1 MRPRTGAYTALA
13 VVAWLF
19 VGCILVQV
27 FLAGMGVF
35 DGPGRFATHREFGYL
50 FGWLTLVMVVIAIAG
65 RLGRVLIGLTL
76 LALVQFFLQS
86 ILILFRED
94 QPAIAALHPVN
105 GVLLLVVAIAIGR
118 LALAGRRAQ
127 AAAASGDVAP
137 SAAATAEAG
146 S

>member
-1 MRPRTGAYTALA
+1 MARRIARPIHL
-13 VVAWLF
+13 VVAWLL
-19 VGCILVQV
+19 VAGLLVQV

-35 DGPGRFATHREFGYL
+35 DGPERFETHRNFGYL
-50 FGWLTLVMVVIAIAG
+50 FGWLTLVMVIIAAVG
-65 RLGRVLIGLTL
+65 RLGRRLIGLSV

-86 ILILFRED
+86 VFILFREH

-118 LALAGRRAQ
+118 LALAGRRA
-127 AAAASGDVAP
+127 A
-137 SAAATAEAG
+137 AAATASASLSPAEAA